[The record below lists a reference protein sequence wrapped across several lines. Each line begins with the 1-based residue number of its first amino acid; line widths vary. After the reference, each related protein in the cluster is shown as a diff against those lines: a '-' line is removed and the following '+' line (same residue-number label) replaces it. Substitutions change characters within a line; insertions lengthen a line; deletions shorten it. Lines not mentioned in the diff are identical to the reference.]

1 MSSQQQ
7 VLYYQEKEIPGSLV
21 KTIISTS
28 LSQIG
33 LYHGVTHRFHAPRFQ
48 PNFEALREEGRV
60 FGYTE
65 EDTDAI
71 VRSVLTSVE
80 TDANVQLK
88 TNLDLVGE
96 GELPL
101 LSHVRFHEEN
111 NGSTEM
117 IYLGTQRFYILATDR
132 STLMPGDIVKA
143 RDFPLN
149 HGSVWN
155 FDIYK
160 DFKAAKPSVPEG
172 FKKYQAWFQTTPV
185 TSIEVCSSPEVLTL
199 IDQSADWGGGELA
212 KLVGEADVVLAYSIQ
227 QIRQIVDK
235 LPERLPDREQFS
247 GYPELLKEAK
257 SMGLSTYLLQT
268 LIERIER
275 RAKQD
280 YVYTE
285 KDWHTYIPDDVKEQL
300 RKEAEKKAKDQYKKL
315 KTELDEELK
324 RIQVRKVFLFFLAP
338 GTITDASKKHLDA
351 ISKDMDRL
359 AEEWQLGTVGYATS
373 SIANALKNSQPPKGH
388 NLKMA
393 GIIVSVLLV
402 TIFVAYSWLTTK
414 KSMALFD
421 QQLERVEQ
429 MVENDEFNEAKI
441 FLDSSH
447 DAFQPGYLRF
457 LISGKTHRANETIE
471 TGIDLFVEK
480 RIEQI
485 QTMVRANR
493 NRIDDYTWG
502 LIVEAMEFRPEHP
515 VLNEFREKYIA
526 Q

>member
-88 TNLDLVGE
+88 TSLNLVGD

-143 RDFPLN
+143 REFPLN
-149 HGSVWN
+149 EGSVWN

-160 DFKAAKPSVPEG
+160 DFKAMKPSVPEG
-172 FKKYQAWFQTTPV
+172 YEKYQAWFQTTPV
-185 TSIEVCSSPEVLTL
+185 KSIEVCSSPEVLTL
-199 IDQSADWGGGELA
+199 IDQNADWGGGELA
-212 KLVGEADVVLAYSIQ
+212 KLVWEADEVLAYSIQ
-227 QIRQIVDK
+227 QIRQIVDT
-235 LPERLPDREQFS
+235 LPDRLPDRDQFP
-247 GYPELLKEAK
+247 GYSDLLKEAK
-257 SMGLSTYLLQT
+257 SMGVSTYLLQT
-268 LIERIER
+268 LIEKIER
-275 RAKQD
+275 RTKQD

-285 KDWHTYIPDDVKEQL
+285 NDWHTYIPDDVKEEL
-300 RKEAEKKAKDQYKKL
+300 RKEAEKKAKKTIQ
-315 KTELDEELK
+315 KTECGTQRRVGSNPGSK
-324 RIQVRKVFLFFLAP
+324 GISFF
-338 GTITDASKKHLDA
+338 SC
-351 ISKDMDRL
+351 
-359 AEEWQLGTVGYATS
+359 
-373 SIANALKNSQPPKGH
+373 
-388 NLKMA
+388 A
-393 GIIVSVLLV
+393 GNH
-402 TIFVAYSWLTTK
+402 Y
-414 KSMALFD
+414 
-421 QQLERVEQ
+421 
-429 MVENDEFNEAKI
+429 
-441 FLDSSH
+441 
-447 DAFQPGYLRF
+447 
-457 LISGKTHRANETIE
+457 
-471 TGIDLFVEK
+471 
-480 RIEQI
+480 
-485 QTMVRANR
+485 
-493 NRIDDYTWG
+493 
-502 LIVEAMEFRPEHP
+502 
-515 VLNEFREKYIA
+515 
-526 Q
+526 